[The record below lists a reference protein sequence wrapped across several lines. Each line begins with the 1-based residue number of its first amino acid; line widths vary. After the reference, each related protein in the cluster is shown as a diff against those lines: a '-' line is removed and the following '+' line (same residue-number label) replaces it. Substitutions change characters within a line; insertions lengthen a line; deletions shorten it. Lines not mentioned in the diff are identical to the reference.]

1 MDTNQIY
8 QLVNAVNQEAFGA
21 QALSVKDTAGLVSLG
36 NTILSSNTNTEAF
49 LNTLVQRIGRT
60 IISYRRYR
68 SKLADMV
75 RDDFE
80 WGAILQKIR
89 VHMPEAEADE
99 SYGLVDGQSVDHY
112 KIAKPEVQQKF
123 FVTRSPYQFHV
134 TIQKVHLKEAFLSES
149 SMGAFLGA
157 VTGQVRN
164 AMEVTLENLGRITLA
179 NMAAEVSNPSNP
191 GLGRVY
197 SLVSMYN
204 QFAQPSEALTP
215 DTAMFVPAFLA
226 YAMQII
232 NETIDGFQEL
242 GSYYNIDSI
251 ETFTP
256 KEMIRVK
263 VVSPFVRAA
272 ETVLQYRAFNEELV
286 SIDSAYQKLAF
297 WQNPDAPMSISIK
310 RASDGTEISMPNV
323 IAMVHDRDALGMYR
337 EEEEVATTPI
347 NAAGLYYNTYYHA
360 KQLWFN
366 DLSENFVVFT
376 LD

>member
-8 QLVNAVNQEAFGA
+8 ALVNAVNQEAFGA
-21 QALSVKDTAGLVSLG
+21 EAIAINNTSGLISLG
-36 NTILSSNTNTEAF
+36 TTVLDSSENTEAF

-68 SKLADMV
+68 SKFMDMV

-89 VHMPEAEADE
+89 VHMPAAEADE
-99 SYGLVDGQSVDHY
+99 SYDLVDGESVDHY
-112 KIAKPEVQQKF
+112 KVARPEVDQKF

-134 TIQKVHLKEAFLSES
+134 TIQKAHLREAFLSES
-149 SMGAFLGA
+149 AMGAFLGA

-164 AMEVTLENLGRITLA
+164 AMDVTLENLARIALA
-179 NMAAEVSNPSNP
+179 NMSAFTYRTPRHIHLLTEYTEVGESVMTPVAALRNAE
-191 GLGRVY
+191 
-197 SLVSMYN
+197 
-204 QFAQPSEALTP
+204 
-215 DTAMFVPAFLA
+215 FLA
-226 YAMQII
+226 FAMRRI
-232 NETIDGFQEL
+232 NEILDAVQEL
-242 GSYYNIDSI
+242 GVNYNDGSI
-251 ETFTP
+251 ETFTSP
-256 KEMIRVK
+256 EMVRVK
-263 VVSPFVRAA
+263 IISPFVRAA

-286 SIDSAYQKLAF
+286 SVDSAYQKIAF
-297 WQNPDAPMSISIK
+297 WQAADSPMSIKITNSNM
-310 RASDGTEISMPNV
+310 SSPDGVTLNNLIAV
-323 IAMVHDRDALGMYR
+323 IHDRDALGVYR

-366 DLSENFVVFT
+366 DLSENFVIFT

>member
-1 MDTNQIY
+1 MDTLQIY
-8 QLVNAVNQEAFGA
+8 ELVNAVNQEAFGA
-21 QALSVKDTAGLVSLG
+21 QALSVKDTSDLISLG
-36 NTILSSNTNTEAF
+36 REVLDSSTNTEAF

-99 SYGLVDGQSVDHY
+99 SYDLADGKSVDHY
-112 KIAKPEVQQKF
+112 KIAKPVVDQKF

-134 TIQKVHLKEAFLSES
+134 TIQKTHLKEAFLSES

-157 VTGQVRN
+157 ITGQVRN
-164 AMEVTLENLGRITLA
+164 AMDVTVENLGRIAIA
-179 NMAAEVSNPSNP
+179 NMAAMSYGTSRHVHLLSAYASEV
-191 GLGRVY
+191 GGQI
-197 SLVSMYN
+197 MT
-204 QFAQPSEALTP
+204 ATAALHNE
-215 DTAMFVPAFLA
+215 AFLS
-226 YAMQII
+226 YAMRRI
-232 NETIDGFQEL
+232 NEVIDAIQEL
-242 GSYYNIDSI
+242 GVNYNDGTI

-256 KEMIRVK
+256 PDMLRVK

-286 SIDSAYQKLAF
+286 SVDSAYQKLAF
-297 WQNPDAPMSISIK
+297 WQAADSPMGIRIK
-310 RASDGTEISMPNV
+310 NENSLEAVGIPNLVAV
-323 IAMVHDRDALGMYR
+323 IHDRDALGMYR

-366 DLSENFVVFT
+366 DLSENFVMFS

>member
-112 KIAKPEVQQKF
+112 KVAKPEVEQKF

-134 TIQKVHLKEAFLSES
+134 TIQKVHLREAFLSES

-164 AMEVTLENLGRITLA
+164 AMEATLENLGRIALG
-179 NMAAEVSNPSNP
+179 NMAAEVY
-191 GLGRVY
+191 GLASQDYR
-197 SLVSMYN
+197 LVSMYN
-204 QFAQPSEALTP
+204 ATHSPGITA
-215 DTAMFVPAFLA
+215 DTAMSNPDFIAF
-226 YAMQII
+226 AMQAI
-232 NETIDGFQEL
+232 NTVIDEMQEL
-242 GSYYNIDSI
+242 GVSHNDMSI

-256 KEMIRVK
+256 KELIRVK
-263 VVSPFVRAA
+263 IVSPFIRAA

-286 SIDSAYQKLAF
+286 SVDAAYQKIAF
-297 WQNPDAPMSISIK
+297 WQSISTPLNIKIK
-310 RASDGTEISMPNV
+310 RASDGEEKNIDNV
-323 IAMVHDRDALGMYR
+323 IAIVHDRDALGMYR

-366 DLSENFVVFT
+366 DLSENFVFFS
-376 LD
+376 LN

>member
-8 QLVNAVNQEAFGA
+8 QLVNAVNQEAFGT
-21 QALSVKDTAGLVSLG
+21 QELSVKDTAGLVSLG
-36 NTILSSNTNTEAF
+36 NKILSSNTNTEAF

-99 SYGLVDGQSVDHY
+99 SYGLTDGQSVDHY
-112 KIAKPEVQQKF
+112 KVAKPDVEQKF

-134 TIQKVHLKEAFLSES
+134 TIQKVHLREAFLSES

-157 VTGQVRN
+157 VTGQIRN
-164 AMEVTLENLGRITLA
+164 AMEATLENLGRIALG
-179 NMAAEVSNPSNP
+179 NMAAETTARKVNLVTLYNDSANPTTPLN
-191 GLGRVY
+191 
-197 SLVSMYN
+197 
-204 QFAQPSEALTP
+204 AETALF
-215 DTAMFVPAFLA
+215 DPAFLA
-226 YAMQII
+226 FAMARI
-232 NETIDGFQEL
+232 NETIDGMQEL
-242 GSYYNIDSI
+242 GVRYNDRSI

-256 KEMIRVK
+256 KDMLRVK
-263 VVSPFVRAA
+263 VVSKFVRAA

-297 WQNPDAPMSISIK
+297 WQSPTYPMDIDIK
-310 RASDGTEISMPNV
+310 RASDGTETTVGDV
-323 IAMVHDRDALGMYR
+323 IAIIHDRDALGMYR

-376 LD
+376 LQ

>member
-1 MDTNQIY
+1 MNTNQIY
-8 QLVNAVNQEAFGA
+8 ALVNAVNQEAFG
-21 QALSVKDTAGLVSLG
+21 QDLTIKDTAGLVSLG

-89 VHMPEAEADE
+89 VHMPEAEADQ
-99 SYGLVDGQSVDHY
+99 SYDLVDGQSVDHY
-112 KIAKPEVQQKF
+112 KVAKPEVQQKF

-134 TIQKVHLKEAFLSES
+134 TIQKTHLREAFLSES
-149 SMGAFLGA
+149 AMGAFLGA
-157 VTGQVRN
+157 VIGQIRN
-164 AMEVTLENLGRITLA
+164 AMEVSLENLGRITLS
-179 NMAAEVSNPSNP
+179 NMIAESDGEVKLVTLYNIDVGKGGATVQPGPS
-191 GLGRVY
+191 
-197 SLVSMYN
+197 
-204 QFAQPSEALTP
+204 ALLNK
-215 DTAMFVPAFLA
+215 DFLA
-226 YAMQII
+226 FAMRII
-232 NETIDGFQEL
+232 NETIDSMKEL
-242 GSYYNIDSI
+242 SLMYNDHTI

-256 KEMIRVK
+256 PDMLRIK
-263 VVSPFVRAA
+263 VLSPFVRAA

-286 SIDSAYQKLAF
+286 SVDGAYQKIAF
-297 WQNPDAPMSISIK
+297 WQGIGRPYKIAIK
-310 RASDGTEISMPNV
+310 RASDGEEIEKDNIV
-323 IAMVHDRDALGMYR
+323 AVLHDRDALGMYR

-366 DLSENFVVFT
+366 DLSENFAYFT
-376 LD
+376 LS

>member
-99 SYGLVDGQSVDHY
+99 SYDLVDGQSVDHY

-134 TIQKVHLKEAFLSES
+134 TIQKVHLREAFLSES
-149 SMGAFLGA
+149 AMGAFLGA
-157 VTGQVRN
+157 VMGQVRN
-164 AMEVTLENLGRITLA
+164 AMEVSLENLGRIALG
-179 NMAAEVSNPSNP
+179 NMAAETTH
-191 GLGRVY
+191 GFQ
-197 SLVSMYN
+197 LVQMYN
-204 QFAQPSEALTP
+204 ATERPEVPLTAAKALNSPSFLSFA
-215 DTAMFVPAFLA
+215 MR
-226 YAMQII
+226 II
-232 NETIDGFQEL
+232 NECIDQMQEL
-242 GSYYNIDSI
+242 GVMFNDRSI
-251 ETFTP
+251 ETFTS
-256 KEMIRVK
+256 KEMLRVK
-263 VVSPFVRAA
+263 ILSPFVRAA
-272 ETVLQYRAFNEELV
+272 ETVLQYRAFNENLV
-286 SIDSAYQKLAF
+286 SVDSAYQKLAF
-297 WQNPDAPMSISIK
+297 WQSPEAPMTISVK
-310 RASDGTEISMPNV
+310 KASDGTVATIENV
-323 IAMVHDRDALGMYR
+323 IAIIHDRDALGVYR

-376 LD
+376 LN

>member
-21 QALSVKDTAGLVSLG
+21 QDLSVKDTAGLVSLG

-99 SYGLVDGQSVDHY
+99 SYGLTDGQSVDHY
-112 KIAKPEVQQKF
+112 KVAKPAVEQKF

-134 TIQKVHLKEAFLSES
+134 TIQKVHLREAFLSES
-149 SMGAFLGA
+149 NMGAFLGA

-164 AMEVTLENLGRITLA
+164 AMEVTLENLGRIALA
-179 NMAAEVSNPSNP
+179 NMAAETKHTVP
-191 GLGRVY
+191 LIT
-197 SLVSMYN
+197 LYN
-204 QFAQPSEALTP
+204 QAASPATPLTAATALTNP
-215 DTAMFVPAFLA
+215 EFLA
-226 YAMQII
+226 FAMRRI
-232 NETIDGFQEL
+232 NEDIDGMQEL
-242 GSYYNIDSI
+242 GIRYNDESI

-256 KEMIRVK
+256 KEMMRVK
-263 VVSPFVRAA
+263 VVSTFVRAA

-297 WQNPDAPMSISIK
+297 WQSSGEPMNINIK
-310 RASDGTEISMPNV
+310 RVSDGEEVERDNI
-323 IAMVHDRDALGMYR
+323 IAMIHDRDALGMYR

-366 DLSENFVVFT
+366 DLSENFIIYM
-376 LD
+376 LE

>member
-8 QLVNAVNQEAFGA
+8 QLVNAVNQEAFGTSE
-21 QALSVKDTAGLVSLG
+21 LSVKDAAGLVSLG

-99 SYGLVDGQSVDHY
+99 SYGLTDGQSVDHY
-112 KIAKPEVQQKF
+112 KVAKPDVEQKF

-134 TIQKVHLKEAFLSES
+134 TIQKVHLREAFLSES

-164 AMEVTLENLGRITLA
+164 AMEATIENLGRIALA
-179 NMAAEVSNPSNP
+179 NMVGESSVGRGFLLVTGYNEMVNPSVP
-191 GLGRVY
+191 LT
-197 SLVSMYN
+197 
-204 QFAQPSEALTP
+204 AETALLDP
-215 DTAMFVPAFLA
+215 DFLA
-226 YAMQII
+226 FAMRAI
-232 NETIDGFQEL
+232 NEVIDGMQEL
-242 GSYYNIDSI
+242 GTRFNDGSI

-263 VVSPFVRAA
+263 LVSPFVRAA

-286 SIDSAYQKLAF
+286 SVDSAYQKLAF
-297 WQNPDAPMSISIK
+297 WQSPLDPMSISIK
-310 RASDGTEISMPNV
+310 RVSDGLVNNFTNI
-323 IAMVHDRDALGMYR
+323 IAMIHDRDAVGMYR

-366 DLSENFVVFT
+366 DTSENFVFFT
-376 LD
+376 LN

>member
-112 KIAKPEVQQKF
+112 KVAKPEVQQKF

-134 TIQKVHLKEAFLSES
+134 TIQKAHLREAFLSES
-149 SMGAFLGA
+149 AMGAFLGA

-164 AMEVTLENLGRITLA
+164 AMEVTLENLGRIALA
-179 NMAAEVSNPSNP
+179 NMAATTNHVYHLVTMYNTAMDATGTDDELLAANALVNP
-191 GLGRVY
+191 G
-197 SLVSMYN
+197 
-204 QFAQPSEALTP
+204 
-215 DTAMFVPAFLA
+215 FLA
-226 YAMQII
+226 FAMRKI
-232 NETIDGFQEL
+232 NEVIDGMQEL
-242 GSYYNIDSI
+242 GVTYNDGSI

-256 KEMIRVK
+256 KEMLRVK

-286 SIDSAYQKLAF
+286 SVDSAYQKLAF
-297 WQNPDAPMSISIK
+297 WQTPESPMEILIK
-310 RASDGTEISMPNV
+310 PETLPAEVSLNSV
-323 IAMVHDRDALGMYR
+323 IAMIHDRDALGMYR

-366 DLSENFVVFT
+366 DLSENFVIFD
-376 LD
+376 LE

>member
-21 QALSVKDTAGLVSLG
+21 GGLSIKDTAGLVSLG

-89 VHMPEAEADE
+89 VHMPDAEADE
-99 SYGLVDGQSVDHY
+99 SYGLTDGQSVDHY
-112 KIAKPEVQQKF
+112 KVAKPDVEQKF

-134 TIQKVHLKEAFLSES
+134 TIQKVHLREAFLSES
-149 SMGAFLGA
+149 AMGAFLGA

-164 AMEVTLENLGRITLA
+164 AMEVTLENLGRISLA
-179 NMAAEVSNPSNP
+179 NMAAEAFHYHNV
-191 GLGRVY
+191 GL
-197 SLVSMYN
+197 LTAYN
-204 QFAQPSEALTP
+204 AEALPSVPLTA
-215 DTAMFVPAFLA
+215 DTAMFDPAFLA
-226 YAMQII
+226 FAMRVI
-232 NETIDGFQEL
+232 NETIDGMQEL
-242 GSYYNIDSI
+242 GTYYNDGSI

-256 KEMIRVK
+256 REMIRVK
-263 VVSPFVRAA
+263 VISSFVRAA

-297 WQNPDAPMSISIK
+297 WQSPMSPMSISIK
-310 RASDGTEISMPNV
+310 RASDGSEISIPGLIAV
-323 IAMVHDRDALGMYR
+323 IHDRDALGLYR

-366 DLSENFVVFT
+366 DLSENCIIFT
-376 LD
+376 LS

>member
-21 QALSVKDTAGLVSLG
+21 QQLSVKDTAGLVSLG

-99 SYGLVDGQSVDHY
+99 SYGLTDGQSVDHY
-112 KIAKPEVQQKF
+112 KVAKPDVEQKF

-134 TIQKVHLKEAFLSES
+134 TIQKVHLREAFLSES
-149 SMGAFLGA
+149 AMGAFLGA

-164 AMEVTLENLGRITLA
+164 AMEATLENLGRIALA
-179 NMAAEVSNPSNP
+179 NMAAEVSGYATQEYALVSSYNTSHTPGVTEDTALSNP
-191 GLGRVY
+191 D
-197 SLVSMYN
+197 
-204 QFAQPSEALTP
+204 FI
-215 DTAMFVPAFLA
+215 AF
-226 YAMQII
+226 AMQRI
-232 NETIDGFQEL
+232 NIVIDEMQEL
-242 GSYYNIDSI
+242 GVNHNDHSI

-256 KEMIRVK
+256 KDMIRVK
-263 VVSPFVRAA
+263 LVSPFVRAA

-286 SIDSAYQKLAF
+286 SVDSAYQKIAF
-297 WQNPDAPMSISIK
+297 WQSITTPMTINIK
-310 RASDGTEISMPNV
+310 RASDGAETQVNNV
-323 IAMVHDRDALGMYR
+323 IAIVHDRDALGMYR

-366 DLSENFVVFT
+366 DLSENFVIFT
-376 LD
+376 LN

>member
-8 QLVNAVNQEAFGA
+8 QLVNAVNQEAFGT

-89 VHMPEAEADE
+89 VHMPEAEADQ
-99 SYGLVDGQSVDHY
+99 SYDLVDGQSVDHY
-112 KIAKPEVQQKF
+112 KVAKPEVEQKF

-134 TIQKVHLKEAFLSES
+134 TIQKVHLREAFLSES
-149 SMGAFLGA
+149 AMGAFLGA
-157 VTGQVRN
+157 VMGQVRN
-164 AMEVTLENLGRITLA
+164 AMEVSLENLGRIALG
-179 NMAAEVSNPSNP
+179 NMAAETTR
-191 GLGRVY
+191 GYRL
-197 SLVSMYN
+197 LQMYN
-204 QFAQPSEALTP
+204 ASEHPEEPLTAAKALNSASFLSFA
-215 DTAMFVPAFLA
+215 MR
-226 YAMQII
+226 II
-232 NETIDGFQEL
+232 NECIDQMQEL
-242 GSYYNIDSI
+242 GVMFNDHSI

-256 KEMIRVK
+256 KEMLRVK
-263 VVSPFVRAA
+263 IISPFVRAA
-272 ETVLQYRAFNEELV
+272 ETVLQYRAFNENLV
-286 SIDSAYQKLAF
+286 SVDSAYQKLAF
-297 WQNPDAPMSISIK
+297 WQSPEHPMTISIK
-310 RASDGTEISMPNV
+310 RASDGTEATIENV
-323 IAMVHDRDALGMYR
+323 IAIIHDRDALGMYR

-366 DLSENFVVFT
+366 DLSENFAVFT
-376 LD
+376 LN

>member
-1 MDTNQIY
+1 MDTTQIY
-8 QLVNAVNQEAFGA
+8 QLVNAVNQVAFGSTKPSIIDA
-21 QALSVKDTAGLVSLG
+21 QGLISLG
-36 NTILSSNTNTEAF
+36 NTVLESNTNTEAF

-99 SYGLVDGQSVDHY
+99 SYDLTDGESVDHY
-112 KIAKPEVQQKF
+112 KVAKPDVEQKF

-134 TIQKVHLKEAFLSES
+134 TIQKTHLREAFLSES
-149 SMGAFLGA
+149 AMGAFLGA
-157 VTGQVRN
+157 VMGQVRN
-164 AMEVTLENLGRITLA
+164 AMEVSLENLGRTAIA
-179 NMAAEVSNPSNP
+179 NMAVETTHAVNLVQVYNGLHPGETPLTAES
-191 GLGRVY
+191 
-197 SLVSMYN
+197 
-204 QFAQPSEALTP
+204 ALF
-215 DTAMFVPAFLA
+215 DTSFLS
-226 YAMQII
+226 YAMRRI
-232 NETIDGFQEL
+232 NEAIDEFQEL
-242 GSYYNIDSI
+242 GHKYNDGTID
-251 ETFTP
+251 TFTP
-256 KEMIRVK
+256 KDMLRVK
-263 VVSPFVRAA
+263 IVSPFVRAA

-286 SIDSAYQKLAF
+286 SVDSAYQNLAF
-297 WQNPDAPMSISIK
+297 WQSSGGPMNIFLK
-310 RASDGTEISMPNV
+310 RASDGAESALRNV
-323 IAMVHDRDALGMYR
+323 IAIIHDRDALGMYR

-376 LD
+376 LN